1 MEKNDTILKYLSG
14 LLEEKE
20 KADFEKRLASDSA
33 LKSEFKRI
41 SDQLNVLRVTPELE
55 EEYFADLEQ
64 KVREASSHSY
74 KHLSHGFSL
83 ALGTL
88 FSVLIIFAVVNFVFN
103 KTGDNINSVK
113 LSSEIKIESN
123 ELAYD
128 YSIDDLENLGITA
141 DDYLSAGIS
150 EISENDLISYFN
162 ETDFGDISDYF
173 FVENTTSENLSEMI
187 NKLKNIKY

>member
-41 SDQLNVLRVTPELE
+41 SDQLNELRVTPELE

-64 KVREASSHSY
+64 KVREASSHSS

>member
-64 KVREASSHSY
+64 KVREASAHSS